1 MGDTGAAY
9 QVYVGIDIAADTFT
23 ASWRTPTGTPS
34 PPFTGEQ
41 TSAGFAA
48 LQRRLAASGVAPA
61 DALVVLEATG
71 NYWVAL
77 AVALHEAGYRV
88 SVVNPRQA
96 HHFAKAQLRRAKTD
110 ALDAQDLAH
119 LAAALR
125 PAPWSPPPAVYHQVR
140 QRLVA
145 RDGLLAM
152 RTQARNQRHALL
164 QWPVV
169 VAGVRQHLD
178 ELIADLDRRVAALE
192 AEIAA
197 VLKDSVWAESLACLT
212 SAPGI
217 GLVTAAWLLVG
228 TLNFA
233 LCAGPE
239 ALTAYAGLAPVPRES
254 GRSVRGRPAI
264 GHDGHGRLRTA
275 LYMATLSAARYNPAI
290 KAFYQRLRT
299 AGKPMKVARCAA
311 ARKLLHLAWALG
323 TKRQRFDLNRG
334 QQRQESSPALAA

>member
-1 MGDTGAAY
+1 MEEGGAAY
-9 QVYVGIDIAADTFT
+9 QVYVGIDVAAETFVS
-23 ASWRTPTGTPS
+23 AWLAPGGKPGTPVS
-34 PPFTGEQ
+34 GEQ
-41 TSAGFAA
+41 TPAGFAA
-48 LQRRLAASGVAPA
+48 LQRRLRATGSPPAAT
-61 DALVVLEATG
+61 LVVLEATG

-88 SVVNPRQA
+88 AVVNPRQA

-110 ALDAQDLAH
+110 ALDARDLAQ
-119 LAAALR
+119 LAATLR
-125 PAPWSPPPAVYHQVR
+125 PTPWTPPPAVYHEVR

-169 VAGVRQHLD
+169 VAAVRQHLD

-192 AEIAA
+192 VEIAA
-197 VLKDSVWAESLACLT
+197 VLKGSVWAESLACLT

-217 GLVTAAWLLVG
+217 GPVTASWLLVS
-228 TLNFA
+228 TVNFA
-233 LCAGPE
+233 LCIGPE

-254 GRSVRGRPAI
+254 GRSIRGRRSI
-264 GHDGHGRLRTA
+264 GHDGNGRLRTA

-290 KAFYQRLRT
+290 KAFYQRLRA
-299 AGKPMKVARCAA
+299 AGKPKKVARCAA
-311 ARKLLHLAWALG
+311 ARKLLHQAWALG
-323 TKRQRFDLNRG
+323 SKLQRFDPEHNRH
-334 QQRQESSPALAA
+334 QHEAMPDLAA

>member
-1 MGDTGAAY
+1 MEDGGVAY
-9 QVYVGIDIAADTFT
+9 RVYVGIDVAAETFV
-23 ASWRTPTGTPS
+23 AAWLAPGGKPGTPV
-34 PPFTGEQ
+34 TGEQ
-41 TSAGFAA
+41 TPAGFAA
-48 LQRRLAASGVAPA
+48 LAHRLRATGVPSAAT
-61 DALVVLEATG
+61 LVVLEATG

-88 SVVNPRQA
+88 AVVNPRQA

-110 ALDAQDLAH
+110 ALDARDLAQ

-125 PAPWSPPPAVYHQVR
+125 PAPWIPPPAVYHEVR

-145 RDGLLAM
+145 RDGLLTM

-169 VAGVRQHLD
+169 VATVHQHLD

-192 AEIAA
+192 AEIAV
-197 VLKDSVWAESLACLT
+197 VLKEGAWAESLACLT

-217 GLVTAAWLLVG
+217 GLVTASWLLVS

-239 ALTAYAGLAPVPRES
+239 SLTAYVGLAPVPRES
-254 GRSVRGRPAI
+254 GRSLRGRRAI
-264 GHDGHGRLRTA
+264 GHDGNGRLRTA
-275 LYMATLSAARYNPAI
+275 LSMATLSAARYNPAI
-290 KAFYQRLRT
+290 KAFYQRLRA
-299 AGKPMKVARCAA
+299 AGKPVKVARCAA
-311 ARKLLHLAWALG
+311 ARKLLHQAWALG
-323 TKRQRFDLNRG
+323 GCVRSQTTSGGDEHGLVT
-334 QQRQESSPALAA
+334 